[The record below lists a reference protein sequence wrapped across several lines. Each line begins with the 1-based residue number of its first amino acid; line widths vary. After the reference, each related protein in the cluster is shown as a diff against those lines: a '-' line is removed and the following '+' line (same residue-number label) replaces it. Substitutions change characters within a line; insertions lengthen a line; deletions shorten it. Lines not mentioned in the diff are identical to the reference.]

1 MLNFSSLIADEN
13 LQKFSG
19 TFSQMTEYDRSKLKI
34 SIKAFSSSSFKTSP
48 KKGAYMIDAN
58 KDGRISFDELVNYYL

>member
-1 MLNFSSLIADEN
+1 MAEDN
-13 LQKFSG
+13 LQKLSGIFSK
-19 TFSQMTEYDRSKLKI
+19 MTDYERSKLKI

-58 KDGRISFDELVNYYL
+58 KDGRI